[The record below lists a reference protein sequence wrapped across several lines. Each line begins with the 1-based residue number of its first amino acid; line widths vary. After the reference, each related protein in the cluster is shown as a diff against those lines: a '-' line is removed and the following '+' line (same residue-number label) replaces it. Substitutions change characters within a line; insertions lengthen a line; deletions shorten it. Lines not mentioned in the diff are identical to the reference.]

1 MFKLN
6 TLASAVA
13 LALVLPSTAFAEFE
27 ISGEAKIEYSLFSS
41 EGTVT
46 GATEAHEAGDP
57 QKSEV
62 SLKLFINSDIGEDSS
77 FHAEVLLANDGEA
90 ASDRLEGGEED
101 GQYEVLREFYFDTNL
116 GDWYFRLGKQQVVWG
131 TADGIKLLD
140 IINPTD
146 FRELNQNAAEDSRL
160 PVWMINAE
168 TDLANGANIQ
178 FILSEAKA
186 NFISGLGE
194 DGADDAGAPFLF
206 KGVDTITGKTNG
218 FLNIGR
224 DMGKTAGVFQTLLAM
239 GGLGGLDETTPTSA
253 LSTGPLAFT
262 TVSGFTAL
270 GTPGNQTFTRVGQGL
285 NAAGTIDGDNDGFNE
300 TVSVDAFGDG
310 SGLLQFAVPSIQT
323 SAGNQALLNVIFL
336 PFMNGLKTGNRV
348 LNAAANGAGDLLGTP
363 TSGFVGYLGQLQAAF
378 GAGRNFDSNGDG
390 TLDLTNAQIG
400 TALNTLGGQIF
411 AAVAQ
416 GMGLST
422 ASTDRA
428 ATTGAIAANL
438 GVNPPTNN
446 PADADTI
453 AFNNAL
459 QAAGIQGMQNSYFSN
474 SSTNQFS
481 GTLDVE
487 NPVSTFDYMGN
498 TTFGTFD
505 TFIGMKTDYRNK
517 HENESDQNLG
527 FRYKNATESG
537 TSYSLNFAYRL
548 DSNPYVDLHWE
559 DSAGNTLTSTK
570 RETALDA
577 LGQPLDTN
585 FDGVI
590 NDSDKNPNPLDNTVT
605 TVSLLNEDGS
615 AFSSESGANPATLVF
630 EEKLQR
636 ITTIGASFDMAL
648 DTDFAPV
655 VLRGEF
661 SYDKDVMQPIV
672 NLDEL
677 AIGNITEAL
686 TVTETDMF
694 KYVIGVDI
702 TVMTNL
708 LVSTQLIQFYNLDFK
723 DGDTVYTADPS
734 TLSLTNGL
742 NKGDEAETFV
752 SFFLSK
758 PFGGDGQHRW
768 NNIIIAEN
776 GGGYWNRFDVEYGF
790 NDELLGTFEVNQY
803 WGDEDTTFGQFEK
816 SSNIQL
822 GLKYLF

>member
-62 SLKLFINSDIGEDSS
+62 SLKLFINSDIGEESS

-90 ASDRLEGGEED
+90 ASDRLEGGKED

-168 TDLANGANIQ
+168 TDLANGANLQLIV
-178 FILSEAKA
+178 SEAKE
-186 NFISGLGE
+186 NFISGLDK
-194 DGADDAGAPFLF
+194 DGDAGAPFLF
-206 KGVDTITGKTNG
+206 KGVDSITGARNG
-218 FLNIGR
+218 FLNVSSSLSRVAASFNNASQG
-224 DMGKTAGVFQTLLAM
+224 GFFAGVPNPAGLTNFTGVSVDGFASSVIEQYDLASTPTNPSDDFVLLPGLASPLA
-239 GGLGGLDETTPTSA
+239 GGITYGNGNGSGGANTGFLTAYPGQAGLANIAQNGLSPGDPNGNNNATNLLPVNTGPTATAYNPDVPTSA
-253 LSTGPLAFT
+253 FEYMPNATFATFNTFAGTAAGPGVAGGFT
-262 TVSGFTAL
+262 TEYVNDYKDDTAV
-270 GTPGNQTFTRVGQGL
+270 N
-285 NAAGTIDGDNDGFNE
+285 
-300 TVSVDAFGDG
+300 
-310 SGLLQFAVPSIQT
+310 
-323 SAGNQALLNVIFL
+323 
-336 PFMNGLKTGNRV
+336 
-348 LNAAANGAGDLLGTP
+348 
-363 TSGFVGYLGQLQAAF
+363 F
-378 GAGRNFDSNGDG
+378 GA
-390 TLDLTNAQIG
+390 
-400 TALNTLGGQIF
+400 
-411 AAVAQ
+411 
-416 GMGLST
+416 
-422 ASTDRA
+422 
-428 ATTGAIAANL
+428 
-438 GVNPPTNN
+438 
-446 PADADTI
+446 
-453 AFNNAL
+453 
-459 QAAGIQGMQNSYFSN
+459 
-474 SSTNQFS
+474 
-481 GTLDVE
+481 
-487 NPVSTFDYMGN
+487 
-498 TTFGTFD
+498 
-505 TFIGMKTDYRNK
+505 
-517 HENESDQNLG
+517 
-527 FRYKNATESG
+527 RYKDSTESG
-537 TSYSLNFAYRL
+537 VNFSFNVFQHKSANPTVNMSWHDAVTGEELEVIRAASADVVVNATGMPGTDKQPDFADTSGTSIAAEDIPNQFAAITVL
-548 DSNPYVDLHWE
+548 LQND
-559 DSAGNTLTSTK
+559 AGEFYGNNS
-570 RETALDA
+570 
-577 LGQPLDTN
+577 
-585 FDGVI
+585 
-590 NDSDKNPNPLDNTVT
+590 PNPLARATTSANDVVLRFTEDTPDVT
-605 TVSLLNEDGS
+605 S
-615 AFSSESGANPATLVF
+615 
-630 EEKLQR
+630 
-636 ITTIGASFDMAL
+636 IGGSFDMAL
-648 DTDFAPV
+648 DSMSVPV
-655 VLRGEF
+655 VLRGEVL
-661 SYDKDVMQPIV
+661 YDIGEQQAVIDKR
-672 NLDEL
+672 LL
-677 AIGNITEAL
+677 AIGDLSNAL
-686 TVTETDMF
+686 KTQDADFF

-708 LVSTQLIQFYNLDFK
+708 LVSTQLIQMYNLDYV
-723 DGDTVYTADPS
+723 DEERTCTTQGDLQVAGGGPAVAGATGSRSFDCSKYTGDPS